1 MTIAE
6 NRSGLEP
13 AVPGDPHAQTAQA
26 AQPAQVVAAAIERG
40 LVREIEVMWVDHQ
53 GHPRG
58 KRIDATRFLER
69 ASGEG
74 FGFCTAGLAWD
85 INGEVRSGLR
95 HSDWSTGFPDFYAVP
110 DLRSF
115 RLLPW
120 RDGAGHVIADLV
132 DQRRDLVS
140 AAPRTV
146 LHRAIERLASLG
158 YDAKVGVEIE
168 FHLLDDQGAP
178 LVTGTQAYSLEVLN
192 QLDPVLGEILDGLRP
207 FVELE
212 GGHSE
217 YGPGQCEVNLGYVD
231 ALEAA
236 DQGARFKYATRELA
250 RRRNAIATFMAKPFG
265 DQAGNSMHLHLSLWR
280 DDEPAFAP
288 DGDAENALMR
298 HALGGILRH
307 LPGIVLYGAPTVNSY
322 KRFELGSLAPTSVT
336 WGGDNRT
343 VAVRSLVS
351 TSGATRLELR
361 TGAAD
366 AQPHWAI
373 ASLLAA
379 VVVGI
384 EGGLDPGRRREGN
397 LYGTGEPL
405 PATLTDAAA
414 AARADRTIAE
424 ILGED
429 SVHDYAELA
438 ELEWRAFI
446 GSVGDWDRDRYLRRA

>member
-1 MTIAE
+1 MTVTE
-6 NRSGLEP
+6 KRSEP
-13 AVPGDPHAQTAQA
+13 EPTAPADPQAQA
-26 AQPAQVVAAAIERG
+26 AQAVAAAIEGG
-40 LVREIEVMWVDHQ
+40 LVREIEVMWVDHH

-58 KRIDATRFLER
+58 KRIDAAGFLER
-69 ASGEG
+69 ALGEG
-74 FGFCTAGLAWD
+74 FGFCSAGLAWD

-120 RDGAGHVIADLV
+120 RERAGHVIADLV
-132 DQRRDLVS
+132 DKRRDLVS

-146 LHRAIERLASLG
+146 LHRAIERLAGLG

-178 LVTGTQAYSLEVLN
+178 LVTGVQAYSLAVLN
-192 QLDPVLGEILDGLRP
+192 QLDPVFGEILDGLRR

-212 GGHSE
+212 GGNTE
-217 YGPGQCEVNLGYVD
+217 YGPGQCEVNLGYLD
-231 ALEAA
+231 ALAAA
-236 DQGARFKYATRELA
+236 DQAARFKYATRELA

-265 DQAGNSMHLHLSLWR
+265 DQAGNSMHLHVSLWR
-280 DDEPAFAP
+280 HDEPAFAP
-288 DGDAENALMR
+288 DGEAENALMR
-298 HALGGILRH
+298 QALGGVMHH

-343 VAVRSLVS
+343 GAVRSLLS
-351 TSGATRLELR
+351 TPGATRLELR

-373 ASLLAA
+373 AGLLAA
-379 VVVGI
+379 IAVGI
-384 EGGLDPGRRREGN
+384 EAGLDPGRRGEGN

-405 PATLTDAAA
+405 PATLADAAA
-414 AARADRTIAE
+414 AARADHTIAE

-429 SVHDYAELA
+429 SVHDYADLA

-446 GSVGDWDRDRYLRRA
+446 GSVGDWDRARYLRRA